1 MQCATPDSV
10 SFLLARPLTLLFLSS
25 LMLPVHV
32 LFQRMPCRVAIG
44 AMVAREWLY
53 FVRAKA
59 AFRVLLCYCKDRL
72 HRLARGRRL
81 LLPSL
86 QVSFPLPR
94 RFLWL
99 KRNARDQFL
108 LAGQLFGC
116 SRMVVPTADCW
127 RYTQSCES
135 KRSPESAPDCA
146 KGKHVGLDS

>member
-25 LMLPVHV
+25 LMLYVHV
-32 LFQRMPCRVAIG
+32 LFQRMPCRVALG

-108 LAGQLFGC
+108 LAVQLFGC
-116 SRMVVPTADCW
+116 SRM
-127 RYTQSCES
+127 ES